1 VWDVTPSDPRPK
13 LAPGVKLKN
22 DAARGAILLGP
33 ERILELDEIAQ
44 AIVAQF
50 DGQKRVSEIAAALA
64 KEYDAKADDIRAD
77 IEHLLKDLTAKGY
90 VKP

>member
-1 VWDVTPSDPRPK
+1 MSSDAKPK
-13 LAPGVKLKN
+13 LAPGVKLRK
-22 DAARGAILLGP
+22 DPARGAVLLGP

-50 DGQKRVSEIAAALA
+50 DGQKRISEIAAALA
-64 KEYDAKADDIRAD
+64 KEYDAKADEIRTD

-90 VKP
+90 VKS

>member
-1 VWDVTPSDPRPK
+1 MSEDATPR
-13 LAPGVKLKN
+13 LAPGVKLRH
-22 DAARGAILLGP
+22 DAKRGPMLMAP

-50 DGQKRVSEIAAALA
+50 DGTKRVSEIAALLA
-64 KEYDAKADDIRAD
+64 EEYDANAADIRAD

-90 VKP
+90 VKS

>member
-1 VWDVTPSDPRPK
+1 MSDEPKPK
-13 LAPGVKLKN
+13 LAPGVKIQK
-22 DAARGAILLGP
+22 DRQRGSVLLGP

-50 DGQKRVSEIAAALA
+50 DGTKRVSEIAAALA
-64 KEYDAKADDIRAD
+64 KEYDAKADVIRAD

-90 VKP
+90 VKS

>member
-1 VWDVTPSDPRPK
+1 MTDDAKPR
-13 LAPGVKLKN
+13 LAPGVKLRT
-22 DAARGAILLGP
+22 DASRGAVLLGP

-50 DGQKRVSEIAAALA
+50 DGNKRVSEIAAALA
-64 KEYDAKADDIRAD
+64 KEYDQKADVIRAD
-77 IEHLLKDLTAKGY
+77 IEHLLKELTAKGY

>member
-1 VWDVTPSDPRPK
+1 MSDDTKPR
-13 LAPGVKLKN
+13 LAPGVKLHR
-22 DAARGAILLGP
+22 DAKRGPVLMAP

-50 DGQKRVSEIAAALA
+50 DGTKRVSEIAALLA
-64 KEYDAKADDIRAD
+64 KEYDAKAADIQVD

-90 VKP
+90 VKS